1 MGKRRGSHP
10 RVTKITSQRKLPPWT
25 RPEHVQCADVYW
37 GSCLKRRMAAFL
49 VIAASTFLPCIF
61 ANAETSQ
68 PGFVYSAELP
78 VIARPFYAEPV
89 VVQPPTTPAS
99 HPFWDR
105 RNRLLFAGIGVFRAL
120 DYASTRNMQARGR
133 EEILLPDEVA
143 NNNQGFAALEA
154 AGTASSIAL
163 SYWMHRTG
171 HHSAERWISIVH
183 IGVTGFGAV
192 RNYCL
197 ESKRPVAFRRT
208 AR

>member
-1 MGKRRGSHP
+1 
-10 RVTKITSQRKLPPWT
+10 
-25 RPEHVQCADVYW
+25 
-37 GSCLKRRMAAFL
+37 LKRRIPAFL
-49 VIAASTFLPCIF
+49 LIAAVAFLPCIS
-61 ANAETSQ
+61 AKGETSQ
-68 PGFVYSAELP
+68 AGSVYSADLP

-105 RNRLLFAGIGVFRAL
+105 RNRLLFAGIGIFRAL

-133 EEILLPDEVA
+133 EELLLPDEVA
-143 NNNQGFAALEA
+143 NNDQGFAALEA

-163 SYWMHRTG
+163 SYWMHRMG

-197 ESKRPVAFRRT
+197 ESKRPVALKQT